1 MHLTEQ
7 NSLTWDIISLV
18 FSLRFCSLKFCFF
31 DSLNS
36 CNIVQEV
43 CAHLKKKQKDIKVRN
58 WIQI

>member
-43 CAHLKKKQKDIKVRN
+43 CAHLKKKQK
-58 WIQI
+58 